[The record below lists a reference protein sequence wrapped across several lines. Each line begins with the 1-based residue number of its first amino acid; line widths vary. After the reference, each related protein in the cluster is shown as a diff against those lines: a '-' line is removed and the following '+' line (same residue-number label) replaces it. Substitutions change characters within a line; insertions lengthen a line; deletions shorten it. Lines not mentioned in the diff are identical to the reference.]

1 MLGHTPSVVRAILAS
16 DLPALAIRL
25 GLVAAGAI
33 LATVGP
39 ARAQSASVDAQA
51 PPVDRWAD
59 ATRLIGSS
67 VSIDGVLD
75 EPAWDGA
82 VFVTDFIQQDP
93 EEGRPSTLRTE
104 VAFVYDGGSL
114 YVGARMYTPNP
125 AEIRAQ
131 VTRRDNPGNSDRILV
146 SLDSYY
152 DKRTAYTFGVTASG
166 VRIDYYHGSDSE
178 HNRDYSFDP
187 VWEAQAHIDSD
198 GWTAEMRIPFSQ
210 LRFNPTDVQVWGLNL
225 NRFIPARNEDAY
237 WIYIPKQETGWSS
250 RMADL
255 NGISGITPSRR
266 VEVLPYATSNAT
278 VHGERDPDDPFDDGR
293 NIETRVG
300 GDFKMGLGPGLTL
313 DATVNP
319 DFGQVD
325 ADPAVVNLSAFEVFF
340 PERRPFFTEGARLLR
355 GRGADFYYSRRIG
368 ETPRGAA
375 SGAYVDRPGA
385 STILGAAKVSGRL
398 ASGMSVATL
407 VALTNRAHAQTVDTV
422 GIRGSQEVAPLTGF
436 AIGRVQQ
443 EFGRSVSTVGVT
455 LTGVKRDLDRLSP
468 LSTIYNDAAVGA
480 GLDWNLRF
488 GGGTYELSGA
498 LGFSH
503 INGTKVAILGQ
514 QLSSRRFFQR
524 PDADYITLD
533 SARTSLTGYNG
544 FLEFEKRGGRH
555 WLYDAGVFFDSP
567 SFEINDAGRLGAADD
582 IDAFAGVEYRETTP
596 GRLFRNYELG
606 TRLRTGWNFGGVQQY
621 HRVSIDAS
629 AEFNNFWRGFI
640 GGSLAPGAQSDA
652 LTRGGPLMKRTN
664 DWSVNAGLFSN
675 RAANTNWRVFANY
688 LGDDIGGSFFSLS
701 AGVGFRP
708 GPQLEFSFDP
718 RYSRSIDTRQYVAT
732 RCPWLADTTSSEYQR
747 SCSETSRTDAVFGG
761 RYIFGKID
769 QTTISAQFRLNYSF
783 TPDMTLELYAEPFA
797 SSGQYVDFGELRAAR
812 TNDLRLYGTDG
823 TTIAD
828 SAGVYTVTDGNDTLE
843 FGDPNFNFLSFRS
856 NVVLRWEWR
865 PGSTLFLVW
874 QQNNSNSDDPNARAN
889 VGSLF
894 ESFAGIGDNF
904 FAIKLSYWIPV
915 T

>member
-1 MLGHTPSVVRAILAS
+1 
-16 DLPALAIRL
+16 
-25 GLVAAGAI
+25 
-33 LATVGP
+33 
-39 ARAQSASVDAQA
+39 
-51 PPVDRWAD
+51 
-59 ATRLIGSS
+59 

-75 EPAWDGA
+75 ESAWDGA
-82 VFVTDFIQQDP
+82 VFVTDFIQKDP
-93 EEGRPSTLRTE
+93 EEGQPSTLRTE
-104 VAFVYDGGSL
+104 VAFLYDGGSL

-131 VTRRDNPGNSDRILV
+131 VTRRDNPGNSDRLLV

-166 VRIDYYHGSDSE
+166 VRIDYFHGSDSE
-178 HNRDYSFDP
+178 RSRDYSFDP
-187 VWEAQAHIDSD
+187 VWEAQAHIDST

-210 LRFNPTDVQVWGLNL
+210 LRFNPADVQVWGLNI

-278 VHGERDPDDPFDDGR
+278 VLADRDLNDPFDDGR

-340 PERRPFFTEGARLLR
+340 PERRPFFTEGARLLQ
-355 GRGADFYYSRRIG
+355 GRGPAFYYSRRIG

-375 SGAYVDRPGA
+375 AGAYVDRPGA

-398 ASGMSVATL
+398 ASGTSVGTL
-407 VALTNRAHAQTVDTV
+407 VALTNRAYAQTVDTI
-422 GIRGSQEVAPLTGF
+422 GLRGSQEVAPLTGF

-455 LTGVKRDLDRLSP
+455 LTGVKRDLDPLSP
-468 LSTIYNDAAVGA
+468 LSAIYNDAAVGA
-480 GLDWNLRF
+480 GVDWNLRF
-488 GGGTYELSGA
+488 AGGTYELSGA
-498 LGFSH
+498 AGFSY
-503 INGTKVAILGQ
+503 IKGSKEAILAQ
-514 QLSSRRFFQR
+514 QLSSRRFYQR
-524 PDADYITLD
+524 PDADYVTLD
-533 SARTSLTGYNG
+533 STRTSLTGYNG
-544 FLEFEKRGGRH
+544 FLEFEKQGGRH
-555 WLYDAGVFFDSP
+555 WLYDVGVLFESP
-567 SFEINDAGRLGAADD
+567 GFEINDAGRLGATDD

-596 GRLFRNYELG
+596 GRLFRNYELQ
-606 TRLRTGWNFGGVQQY
+606 TRIRTGWNFGGVQQY
-621 HRVSIDAS
+621 RRVSLEAE

-640 GGSLAPGAQSDA
+640 GGSLAPDAQSDV

-675 RAANTNWRVFANY
+675 RAANTSWRAFANY

-701 AGVGFRP
+701 AGISLRP
-708 GPQLEFSFDP
+708 GPQLEFSIDP
-718 RYSRSIDTRQYVAT
+718 RYSRSIDTRQYVTT
-732 RCPWLADTTSSEYQR
+732 RDGTRPEVCVNCA
-747 SCSETSRTDAVFGG
+747 G
-761 RYIFGKID
+761 RYIFGTID

-783 TPDMTLELYAEPFA
+783 TPDMTLEFYAEPFA
-797 SSGQYVDFGELRAAR
+797 SSGQYVDFGELQAAR
-812 TNDLRLYGTDG
+812 TNDLRIYGDPGTGTIINQDSTGTYNVIDG
-823 TTIAD
+823 VDPGTFQF
-828 SAGVYTVTDGNDTLE
+828 E
-843 FGDPNFNFLSFRS
+843 DPNFNFLSFRS

-889 VGSLF
+889 LGSLF

-904 FAIKLSYWIPV
+904 FAIKISYWIPV